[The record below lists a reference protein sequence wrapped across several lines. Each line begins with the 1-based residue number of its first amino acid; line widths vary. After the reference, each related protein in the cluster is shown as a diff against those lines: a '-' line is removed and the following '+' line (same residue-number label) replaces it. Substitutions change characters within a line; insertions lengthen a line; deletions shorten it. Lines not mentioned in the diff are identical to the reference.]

1 MLRTWTLALSLAA
14 AACGPRAAAPPAPAV
29 PGVQADARAPV
40 AADDGSEALTLTTDD
55 GVTLA
60 ASYWP
65 GPAGSA
71 ECVIMLHQLSSTR
84 AEWAPFVAALRGTVH
99 LLTLDLRGH
108 GGSTT
113 AGTGTLAWRDFT
125 SEDWAAVEFDVTA
138 AARALDARGAAGERC
153 VLFGSSIG
161 SSAVLRWTMAH
172 PTVPGLVLLSPGLK
186 YRDLDTTAAA
196 RAFGGVALVA
206 RSHERGAED
215 AATYLERT
223 WGDRVT
229 MRLVDGEAHGVR
241 MTEADAGLVD
251 AAVALV
257 ARAYGR

>member
-1 MLRTWTLALSLAA
+1 MAVLHTHTFGDAQGAPLLAVHGITAHGGRFRRLAEEAWPERRTI
-14 AACGPRAAAPPAPAV
+14 AP
-29 PGVQADARAPV
+29 
-40 AADDGSEALTLTTDD
+40 
-55 GVTLA
+55 
-60 ASYWP
+60 
-65 GPAGSA
+65 
-71 ECVIMLHQLSSTR
+71 
-84 AEWAPFVAALRGTVH
+84 
-99 LLTLDLRGH
+99 DLRGH

-113 AGTGTLAWRDFT
+113 AGTETLAWRDFT

-138 AARALDARGAAGERC
+138 AARALDARGAVGERC

-161 SSAVLRWTMAH
+161 SSAALRWTMAH